1 MATSGSSS
9 SSSRKQFHS
18 LPISS
23 FFSEKL
29 SSLVNEVFKPF
40 EALRN
45 CTRVQTA
52 PTVLSSSLPIVLRK
66 WSWYIELRVCRI

>member
-1 MATSGSSS
+1 MATSGSN

-29 SSLVNEVFKPF
+29 SSLVNKVFKSF

-52 PTVLSSSLPIVLRK
+52 PTVLRK
-66 WSWYIELRVCRI
+66 WSWYIELRICRI